1 LAYFAAFDL
10 IESSRR
16 QKRRKE
22 KWMKMILRIFA
33 IWGMLVSAGALIAAE
48 AGKISFA
55 AGKVEIERAGK
66 WQKAAL
72 GTTVNEA
79 EKLRTG
85 NNGTAIVSL
94 KTGAALKLKP
104 DTIITL
110 SAVDTSTTIELQGGA
125 VFAKVDKKKAGQT
138 FEIRAQTTVAAV
150 RGTEFFFSYGKK
162 AKDKSDLWLCVN
174 EGLVNVVDSGSKS
187 DVNVA
192 AGEGI
197 IVPTDKQIP
206 KPKAYSWTK
215 KLNWNMDA
223 SQGGVEDKSN
233 LKSAYSD
240 LTKQN
245 YD

>member
-1 LAYFAAFDL
+1 
-10 IESSRR
+10 
-16 QKRRKE
+16 
-22 KWMKMILRIFA
+22 MISGL
-33 IWGMLVSAGALIAAE
+33 LLSAEALIAAE
-48 AGKISFA
+48 AGKITFA
-55 AGKVEIERAGK
+55 TGKVEVERAGK
-66 WQKAAL
+66 WQKVAL
-72 GTTVNEA
+72 GATVNEA

-85 NNGTAIVSL
+85 NTGTAIVTL
-94 KTGAALKLKP
+94 RTGAALKLKP
-104 DTIITL
+104 DSIIVL
-110 SAVDTSTTIELQGGA
+110 STVDSGTTIELQGGA

-174 EGLVNVVDSGSKS
+174 EGLVNVVDSGTRSE
-187 DVNVA
+187 VNVA

-206 KPKAYSWTK
+206 KPKAYGWTK

-233 LKSAYSD
+233 MKGAYSD
-240 LTKQN
+240 LIKQN